1 MYKSIQQGTI
11 QTNNQK
17 GPILTR
23 EQYNIHKQEGTVY
36 NPNSEGNIA
45 KFTMMRNSTIPTIRR
60 EHHKIQIQKGSL
72 QTPNYEEIV

>member
-1 MYKSIQQGTI
+1 MVFPPDSGYCTVTI

-45 KFTMMRNSTIPTIRR
+45 KFTMMRNFSSCFVLPDCVICNAL
-60 EHHKIQIQKGSL
+60 S
-72 QTPNYEEIV
+72 